1 MLLYFHEGR
10 AFMALSYTVLGHF
23 QLGSEEI
30 ISDVEVE
37 ASGVF
42 HFFQRLYELKVDE
55 LRRRFLGS
63 GLEVVPCPEE

>member
-10 AFMALSYTVLGHF
+10 GFMALSYMVLEHF

-42 HFFQRLYELKVDE
+42 HFFQRL
-55 LRRRFLGS
+55 
-63 GLEVVPCPEE
+63 